1 MTLKTTAESDAT
13 PGAVT
18 RDTVLGGRV
27 TLFQPVDGYRAA
39 IDPVILAAAVPL
51 GGRPQHIV
59 DLGCGAG
66 AVGFCLM
73 ARDPALRV
81 TGVDRDP
88 AVLAL
93 ARRGAEANRFV
104 DRFNAQPGD
113 VAAPAGLADLAP
125 VDQVVANPPFLPAA
139 RGSLSPA
146 PRRRASDAEIGAT
159 LADWV
164 DAARRLL
171 VHKGRLTMIHRAD
184 RVAELMA
191 VMRADFGDLTICP
204 LWPRAGA
211 AAKRVIVRGRK
222 GSGGPDVISPGWV
235 LHGADNR
242 FRAATDRLLAGGGFD
257 LATGR
262 ACE

>member
-1 MTLKTTAESDAT
+1 MTLKLMVENDAT

-18 RDTVLGGRV
+18 RDTLLGGRV
-27 TLFQPVDGYRAA
+27 TVFQPVEGYRAA

-51 GGRPQHIV
+51 GGRSQHII
-59 DLGCGAG
+59 DLGCGSG
-66 AVGFCLM
+66 AVGFCLL

-81 TGVDRDP
+81 TGVERDP
-88 AVLAL
+88 AMLAL

-104 DRFNAQPGD
+104 DRFDGRQGD
-113 VAAPAGLADLAP
+113 VAALAGLADLAP
-125 VDQVVANPPFLPAA
+125 VDQVVANPPYLQAA
-139 RGSLSPA
+139 RGSLSPI

-164 DAARRLL
+164 DAACRLL
-171 VHKGRLTMIHRAD
+171 VHKGRLTVIHRAD

-191 VMRADFGDLTICP
+191 VMRANFGDLTLCP

-235 LHGADNR
+235 LHGADSR
-242 FRAATDRLLAGGGFD
+242 FQAATDRLLAGGGFD
-257 LATGR
+257 LSTGR
-262 ACE
+262 VCE